1 MAAFGSVP
9 ERSLHAAVP
18 EYRVKIVVDV
28 HVPKTKIKPMGLE
41 AKTRGALFKNGERAV
56 VEIKSVREGKAA
68 IFNITADDRVV
79 MLFPNELEKD
89 NLLTKGKEFAFPEKN
104 SKVELILQTLPGHKR
119 DVEAFFVVAMDT
131 GHPREFLDLF
141 TPAQPMSFSAFF
153 RKYAEIADF
162 CEDVILP
169 YEILEAGER

>member
-1 MAAFGSVP
+1 
-9 ERSLHAAVP
+9 
-18 EYRVKIVVDV
+18 
-28 HVPKTKIKPMGLE
+28 MGLE